1 MGNTKVYG
9 FEMARISEVYLS
21 TVSAIMKPHGLERY
35 FSAVLYICRNSGEST
50 QSEIACSLKKDKVST
65 MRMIDYLS
73 EKGLIERV
81 QHQNDRRCHLI
92 KATPKGIALVPKIQS
107 AIEQTNQILFNEF
120 TEKELIV
127 FNKGMDKLI
136 QKIKTLPE
144 PEFIIEVNQ
153 RTSNTN

>member
-1 MGNTKVYG
+1 MP
-9 FEMARISEVYLS
+9 S
-21 TVSAIMKPHGLERY
+21 
-35 FSAVLYICRNSGEST
+35 
-50 QSEIACSLKKDKVST
+50 DKSHSK
-65 MRMIDYLS
+65 R
-73 EKGLIERV
+73 
-81 QHQNDRRCHLI
+81 
-92 KATPKGIALVPKIQS
+92 IALVPKIQS